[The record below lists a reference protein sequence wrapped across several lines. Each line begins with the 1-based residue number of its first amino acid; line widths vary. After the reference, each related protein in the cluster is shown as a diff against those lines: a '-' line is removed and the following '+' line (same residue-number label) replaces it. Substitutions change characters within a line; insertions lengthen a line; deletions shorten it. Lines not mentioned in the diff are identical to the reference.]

1 MKLTYDDKLAI
12 FRRKQAGVAWPTLS
26 LEFGVREETLKYIVA
41 LMKRYG
47 LEIVRKS
54 PNRHYSTQLKLE
66 IIHKV
71 LTEGQSVR
79 QTALDYALP
88 SYGLLF
94 NWLAHYKKNGY
105 PLSDKP
111 RGRTP
116 KMGRKPKKRWEDMT
130 ELERLREEN
139 ERLRTE
145 NVFLK
150 KLRELRLKDEAE
162 QRARQRQLEEWSKQ
176 DTD

>member
-1 MKLTYDDKLAI
+1 MKLTYEDRLAI
-12 FRRKQAGVAWPTLS
+12 FKRKQAGVAWSTLS
-26 LEFGVREETLKYIVA
+26 LEFGVREATLQYIVA

-47 LEIVRKS
+47 LKIVRKS

-71 LTEGQSVR
+71 LSEGQFVR

-88 SYGLLF
+88 SSYLLS

-105 PLSDKP
+105 TLSDKP
-111 RGRTP
+111 RRRAP
-116 KMGRKPKKRWEDMT
+116 KMGRNPKKRWEDMT
-130 ELERLREEN
+130 ELERLRLEN

-150 KLRELRLKDEAE
+150 
-162 QRARQRQLEEWSKQ
+162 
-176 DTD
+176 

>member
-1 MKLTYDDKLAI
+1 MKLTYEDKLAI
-12 FRRKQAGVAWPTLS
+12 FRRKQAGVAWSALS

-66 IIHKV
+66 IIRKV
-71 LTEGQSVR
+71 LTEGQSIR

-88 SYGLLF
+88 SRGLLS
-94 NWLAHYKKNGY
+94 NWFAHYKKNGY
-105 PLSDKP
+105 TLSDKP
-111 RGRTP
+111 RGGAP

-150 KLRELRLKDEAE
+150 KLRALRLKDEAE
-162 QRARQRQLEEWSKQ
+162 QRARQRQLEE
-176 DTD
+176 